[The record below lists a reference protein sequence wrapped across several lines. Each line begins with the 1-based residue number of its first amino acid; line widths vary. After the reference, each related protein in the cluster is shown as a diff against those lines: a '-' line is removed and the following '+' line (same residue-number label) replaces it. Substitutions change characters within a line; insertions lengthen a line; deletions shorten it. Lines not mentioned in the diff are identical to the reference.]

1 MRLSVIFD
9 SSSAILLA
17 KISILGILAE
27 KVNIMFPESV
37 KKETTAKKDS
47 FDSKLILTLIGQNK
61 IKIMKVNM
69 PEANTLMQDFN
80 IDEGEAEAILLAKE
94 EQCVI
99 CTDDDPSIKACKI
112 LGLKFATAIHFLMQL
127 YEQGLL
133 NKPIAIEKLR
143 LLEKFGRY
151 SYEII
156 KDAMNKIEGG

>member
-1 MRLSVIFD
+1 MKHNVIFD

-27 KVNIMFPESV
+27 KVNIVFPESV
-37 KKETTAKKDS
+37 KKETTVKKDS
-47 FDSKLILTLIGQNK
+47 FDSKLISTLIEQNK
-61 IKIMKVNM
+61 IKIIKANM
-69 PEANTLMQDFN
+69 PEANKLMQDFN

-99 CTDDDPSIKACKI
+99 CTDDGPSIKACKI

-127 YEQGLL
+127 YEQGLMD
-133 NKPIAIEKLR
+133 KPIAVEKLR

-151 SYEII
+151 GYDII
-156 KDAMNKIEGG
+156 KDAKNKIEGE